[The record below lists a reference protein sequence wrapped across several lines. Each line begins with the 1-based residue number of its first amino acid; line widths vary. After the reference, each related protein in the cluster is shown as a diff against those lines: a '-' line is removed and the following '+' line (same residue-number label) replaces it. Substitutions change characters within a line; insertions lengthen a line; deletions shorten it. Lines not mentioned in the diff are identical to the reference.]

1 MYILLNIIG
10 LNSRNLDYFII
21 NILILV
27 SKRFL
32 LSRFD
37 NKLQFKALLRFLN
50 LLIIKLNKILL

>member
-1 MYILLNIIG
+1 MYILLDIIR

-21 NILILV
+21 NILISV

-37 NKLQFKALLRFLN
+37 NKLQFKALPGFLN

>member
-1 MYILLNIIG
+1 MYILLNIAR

-27 SKRFL
+27 NKRFL

-37 NKLQFKALLRFLN
+37 NKLQFKALPGFLN
-50 LLIIKLNKILL
+50 LLIIKLNKILP